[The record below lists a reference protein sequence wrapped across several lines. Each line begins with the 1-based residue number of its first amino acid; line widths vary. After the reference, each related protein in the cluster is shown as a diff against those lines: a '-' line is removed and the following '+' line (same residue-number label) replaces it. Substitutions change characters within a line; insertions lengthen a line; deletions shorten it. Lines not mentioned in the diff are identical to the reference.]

1 MSVTVTLGKQG
12 RLVVPAELRTELG
25 LGEGDVLHV
34 QRIGRRI
41 VLERPV
47 DALRELRGIMT
58 PATRGKSLVEELLA
72 DRIAEAEADKR

>member
-34 QRIGRRI
+34 QRVGRRI

-47 DALRELRGIMT
+47 DALREQMKKLRLNGCVPLNE
-58 PATRGKSLVEELLA
+58 PALL
-72 DRIAEAEADKR
+72 R